1 MTWKNNETE
10 NHYIFFTYDFY
21 SYLILFKVGLCIV
34 DFDSLGF

>member
-1 MTWKNNETE
+1 MKLRT
-10 NHYIFFTYDFY
+10 IIFFFTYDFY